1 MHFRITTWVFCK
13 SNSDL
18 EPCFRFDFA
27 CQEGSFEFLREF
39 LETRKCEFLDALSE
53 CCNHFRVDV
62 GRQSFLGAGATGR
75 VWRVHRRVDQAAL
88 SGAADSIV
96 IDAGDGDAKSDAEIA
111 RPLALK
117 ITDTVEKSHALA
129 GEHALYC
136 DHRCGIS
143 SNIPVFNSRKSI
155 LLARD

>member
-1 MHFRITTWVFCK
+1 MHV
-13 SNSDL
+13 
-18 EPCFRFDFA
+18 E
-27 CQEGSFEFLREF
+27 QEGSFDFLREF
-39 LETRKCEFLDALSE
+39 LRVPECAFLDALSKY
-53 CCNHFRVDV
+53 CNHFRVDV
-62 GRQSFLGAGATGR
+62 DGQSFLGAGATGR

-88 SGAADSIV
+88 SGAADSVV
-96 IDAGDGDAKSDAEIA
+96 INAGDIDAKSDAEIA

-155 LLARD
+155 SLARD

>member
-1 MHFRITTWVFCK
+1 MAEKFFT
-13 SNSDL
+13 DA
-18 EPCFRFDFA
+18 E
-27 CQEGSFEFLREF
+27 LREMEK
-39 LETRKCEFLDALSE
+39 LTLDRLTDA
-53 CCNHFRVDV
+53 
-62 GRQSFLGAGATGR
+62 
-75 VWRVHRRVDQAAL
+75 
-88 SGAADSIV
+88 

-155 LLARD
+155 SLARD